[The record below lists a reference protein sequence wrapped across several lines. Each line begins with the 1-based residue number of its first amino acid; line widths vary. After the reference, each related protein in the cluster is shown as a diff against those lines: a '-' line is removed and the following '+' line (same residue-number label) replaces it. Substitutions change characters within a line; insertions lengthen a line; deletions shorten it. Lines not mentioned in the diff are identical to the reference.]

1 MNFKHICD
9 ACDTV
14 MNPRVNVAPTI
25 FKLPTPNVR
34 WENGC
39 EENNGRELVCVCV
52 EVGGGRSQ
60 LEDETSVHI
69 TREGVSV
76 WFTGKFQG
84 SAMGPVRSGIK
95 KGLT

>member
-1 MNFKHICD
+1 MSGGKTAVKKIM
-9 ACDTV
+9 A
-14 MNPRVNVAPTI
+14 VN
-25 FKLPTPNVR
+25 L
-34 WENGC
+34 
-39 EENNGRELVCVCV
+39 CVCV